1 MSRRHIMKS
10 VRNLAGGLL
19 LLTGVLHLVSVALV
33 KFEATSIITI
43 IFGVAYLVNGYFLFR
58 SGRIALWFGAIVP
71 LVGLGLAVIGMLMK
85 PTLLSGIFIT
95 IDIIISVCCFSLIFC
110 KQKDLAL

>member
-1 MSRRHIMKS
+1 MKS
-10 VRNLAGGLL
+10 ARNLAGGLL

-33 KFEATSIITI
+33 KFEAVSIITI
-43 IFGVAYLVNGYFLFR
+43 VFGLAYLVIGYFLFR
-58 SGRIALWFGAIVP
+58 GGRTALWFGAIVP
-71 LVGLGLAVIGMLMK
+71 LVGLGLAAIGMLMK

-95 IDIIISVCCFSLIFC
+95 IDIIISVCCFSLIFR

>member
-1 MSRRHIMKS
+1 MKS
-10 VRNLAGGLL
+10 ARNLAGGLL
-19 LLTGVLHLVSVALV
+19 LLTGVLHLISVALV

-43 IFGVAYLVNGYFLFR
+43 VFGLAYLAIGYFLFR
-58 SGRIALWFGAIVP
+58 GGRTALWFGAIVP
-71 LVGLGLAVIGMLMK
+71 LVGFGLASFGMLMK

-95 IDIIISVCCFSLIFC
+95 IDIIISVCCFSLIFR